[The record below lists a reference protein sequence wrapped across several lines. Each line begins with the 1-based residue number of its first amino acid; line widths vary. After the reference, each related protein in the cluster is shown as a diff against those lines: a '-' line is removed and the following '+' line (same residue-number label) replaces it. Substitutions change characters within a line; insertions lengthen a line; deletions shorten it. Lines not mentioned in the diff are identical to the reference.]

1 MLLLFKQMDEKKL
14 PITVVI
20 PVKNEE
26 RNLPQC
32 LSRLHRFAKIIVVDS
47 GSTDR
52 TKEIAE
58 SFGCEFVEFH
68 WNGRFPKKR
77 NWLLI
82 NRPPVTPWVLFL
94 DADEYI
100 SDEFVHELELVLPIT
115 TYAGFRVVYTN
126 YFLGK
131 KLNYGVPQIKLPLF
145 RVGRGLY
152 ERIDEDHWSKL
163 DMEVHEHPVLEGKV
177 GQLRTK
183 IDHQDYKGL
192 DAFTQR
198 HNDYSTWEARR
209 FIKLR
214 NTPEAMQHFTPAQ
227 RRKYKALSYWWL
239 GPGYFFYSWVW
250 KFGFRDGWSGL
261 VIAAMKSRY
270 FSNIRTKILT
280 FSKASN
286 EQTGQ

>member
-1 MLLLFKQMDEKKL
+1 MKAHLLLLFKQMDEKKL

-82 NRPPVTPWVLFL
+82 NRPPATPWVLFL

-100 SDEFVHELELVLPIT
+100 SEDFVHELELVLPT
-115 TYAGFRVVYTN
+115 TSYDGFRVVYTN
-126 YFLGK
+126 YFHK
-131 KLNYGVPQIKLPLF
+131 KQLRHGVPQIKLPLF

-152 ERIDEDHWSKL
+152 ERIDEDHWSQL
-163 DMEVHEHPVLEGKV
+163 DMEVHEHPVLNGKV
-177 GQLRTK
+177 GQLRMK
-183 IDHQDYKGL
+183 IDHEDYKGL
-192 DAFTQR
+192 DAFVQR
-198 HNDYSTWEARR
+198 HDDYSTWEAKRY
-209 FIKLR
+209 IKLR
-214 NTPEAMQHFTPAQ
+214 ETPEALEHFTAIQ
-227 RRKYKALSYWWL
+227 LRKYNSLTSWWL
-239 GPGYFFYSWVW
+239 ASSYFLYSWIW
-250 KFGFRDGWSGL
+250 KFGILDGWAGFL
-261 VIAAMKSRY
+261 FAKMKASY
-270 FSNIRTKILT
+270 FSQIRRKINR
-280 FSKASN
+280 SVAIRP
-286 EQTGQ
+286 